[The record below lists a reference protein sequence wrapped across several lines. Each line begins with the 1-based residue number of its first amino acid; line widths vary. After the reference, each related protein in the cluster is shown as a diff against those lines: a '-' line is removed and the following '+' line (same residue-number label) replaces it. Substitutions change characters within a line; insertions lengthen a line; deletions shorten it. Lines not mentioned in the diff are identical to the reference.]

1 MNWTSSPSIDAVA
14 ERLLE
19 RELERSAA
27 WLRAEE
33 SRVADRQSYVTVHAE
48 DGQAIGM
55 AACYL
60 VPRAGTHRAYQ
71 PAEVLLGARAEQLAR
86 RGELE
91 RLAALRR
98 IAADRCGDTLV
109 VVAPGTATASGVV
122 LAHEQ
127 GIAETLV
134 CAVESVARSWGATH
148 VEFAHLQATGR
159 DRWIAEVLDARG
171 YADALVGANA
181 VLDVTFPSL
190 DAYFAG
196 FTANRRKV
204 LRKERRRYLDEGHRV
219 SAGSGLTDDLVPLQ
233 LERYLRYGF
242 EADTHAVRDRF
253 ARARTIPGLQ
263 VVRADSPDGPAGFVA
278 CYHDPH
284 RSRLVPRLGAFG
296 GDRAGVYFNLAFY
309 ELITHAIEIGAR
321 SIHYG
326 THSYEAK
333 THRGCRLERLHT
345 RVLALDGDQDWLAD
359 AAALRGGLEESELAR
374 FHHQNGNQV
383 A

>member
-1 MNWTSSPSIDAVA
+1 MNWTSSPSIDAAA

-27 WLRAEE
+27 WLLAEE
-33 SRVADRQSYVTVHAE
+33 GRVADRQHYVTVHAE

-71 PAEVLLGARAEQLAR
+71 PTEVLLGARAEQLAR
-86 RGELE
+86 RDELE
-91 RLAALRR
+91 RLAALRSV
-98 IAADRCGDTLV
+98 AADRCGDTLV

-122 LAHEQ
+122 LACDQ
-127 GIAETLV
+127 GKAIAETLAR
-134 CAVESVARSWGATH
+134 AVESVARSWGATH
-148 VEFAHLQATGR
+148 VEFAHLQATGQ
-159 DRWIAEVLDARG
+159 DRWIAEVLAARG

-219 SAGSGLTDDLVPLQ
+219 SAGTGLTDDLVPLQ

-242 EADTHAVRDRF
+242 EADAHAVRDRF
-253 ARARTIPGLQ
+253 ARARTIPGLH
-263 VVRADSPDGPAGFVA
+263 VVRADGQDGPAGFVA
-278 CYHDPH
+278 CYHDRH
-284 RSRLVPRLGAFG
+284 RARLVPRLGAFG
-296 GDRAGVYFNLAFY
+296 GDRSGVYFNLAFY
-309 ELITHAIEIGAR
+309 ELISHAIEIGAR

-345 RVLALDGDQDWLAD
+345 RILALDGDQDWVED

-374 FHHQNGNQV
+374 HQNGDQG